1 MVNDYIFTLDNMIP
15 LANTFMLT
23 PRIICRIAKTF
34 PNNKVPGMDKITAIM
49 VKRASYKIFV

>member
-1 MVNDYIFTLDNMIP
+1 MIP